1 MKTIALL
8 DIVNTRKKSCG
19 DNPTEIEFLDHISEK
34 LARLIALEEREKK
47 LRAAVDE
54 ISKLV

>member
-1 MKTIALL
+1 MQTITLL

-19 DNPTEIEFLDHISEK
+19 DNPTEIEFLNLISEK
-34 LARLIALEEREKK
+34 LARLAALEDREPK
-47 LRAAVDE
+47 LRAALDE